1 MVAYENTETAA
12 GDRGVVAPGHPPML
26 DTIVL
31 TDETAVFNAGTV
43 LRKSTGV
50 DTYEAAAPADTLVEG
65 ATCVLIQDTDGKN
78 PEYQGLFHGM
88 VVSGRLIDASG
99 ADPVAAGDTLKGK
112 LPAIGIHLTQLFVG
126 EEQ

>member
-1 MVAYENTETAA
+1 MVAYENMETAA
-12 GDRGVVAPGHPPML
+12 GDRGVVANDQGLMKL
-26 DTIVL
+26 TIVL
-31 TDETAVFNAGTV
+31 TDETLVLDAGTI
-43 LRKSTGV
+43 LRKSAGV
-50 DTYEAAAPADTLVEG
+50 DTYEPAAPADTLVEG

-112 LPAIGIHLTQLFVG
+112 LPAIGILLTQLYVG
-126 EEQ
+126 EVQ